1 MNTTVLKTI
10 AFVLATLH
18 ATCFFVV
25 SSTYNVP
32 SNIAEQTLLDLD
44 LIATY
49 GVLNLSSVDT
59 LLFNNTTSFTFRRDT
74 ILGNGSAINL
84 PYRDLVFEG
93 GANRPD
99 WSVYGSPRYNLAP
112 LELEFHSISIK
123 NAKWHV
129 IDKSLTSAS
138 QFYIKQIILGDSGV
152 GTPSYIK
159 LENAEFVVDP
169 TTSTAFSST
178 AYLSVKGVGNRIQ
191 VSELEA
197 SNVLPFSLILEPNA
211 DLEIFNGTF
220 LNAMTT
226 GNLNMQPGSS
236 LYIVDSKVLLTK
248 YHQNV
253 LKGISDP
260 SIIDGATVALKGSY
274 ASDAVSLELTNPTIR
289 NSTITLN
296 NNTEFRSYDVTPSGY
311 VFGAVHFEGDNTIS
325 LGDGSLFTANTNKVP
340 TTTDG
345 EFFFKNGH
353 TDVTGSINSDFK
365 ASLWA
370 LENASVSMGTFRAHE
385 YINVLT
391 LSNNS
396 KMDNKNYNLDSLIY
410 LTVNDSELSG
420 EVSYGAGMTI
430 LMGFK
435 NATINQT
442 QASNTAGKGF
452 EANQFI
458 FSGNNT
464 FNLRMQPGGK
474 VIDPNFPSFITY
486 NDSITFRRGAVFGL
500 SSIKFNLESFKA
512 GQSADAY
519 AKGGDNTDGVYDLSY
534 FIKGATSDSD
544 VATISLG
551 GSMPALLKCS
561 QVASP
566 GADRKVSVKLETQPV
581 ASLLTHPSITT
592 PNQKNAVM
600 LLTNSST
607 AGNARTQS
615 ALGLI
620 TNDQLQAHSDSIHA
634 EPFSSYMTVSLEQ
647 ADRVMNT
654 VLSHASEGNVTT
666 GTSQRVVE
674 DAGRRLWLDASYSD
688 GDIDGDDG
696 LGDFG
701 YTLSGLTL
709 GYDFVTTSSSVLGG
723 YASFGYQKMDEH
735 DTADQSFDGESYH
748 VGAYLYKQFNHDLE
762 MKGLVGYSYGT
773 NSSKRWVTLGDT
785 KATPSADY
793 DSHTTYAGLM
803 ASMLGYQNGWVCLRP
818 EIGINYTY
826 YTQESF
832 EESGDPDFSLKV
844 DSANAQA
851 IVASAGLNA
860 RFGSLFRTKRIYP
873 MGFVRYEHDF
883 YANQNNAHDMD
894 AALVSHPDFKQSF
907 AGQNRGENTILTGV
921 GIGSDMTDNF
931 NISGGIV
938 MARHSHGKEWGA
950 GVNME
955 YRWSG
960 W

>member
-1 MNTTVLKTI
+1 MAATVLKTI
-10 AFVLATLH
+10 GFVLVMLH

-25 SSTYNVP
+25 SSTYNVS
-32 SNIAEQTLLDLD
+32 SNIVEQTFLDLG

-49 GVLNLSSVDT
+49 GVSNLSSVDT
-59 LLFNNTTSFTFRRDT
+59 LVFDNTTSFTFRRDT
-74 ILGNGSAINL
+74 ILGNGSSINL

-99 WSVYGSPRYNLAP
+99 WSVFGSPIYNLAP

-129 IDKSLTSAS
+129 IDKSSSIAS
-138 QFYIKQIILGDSGV
+138 QFYIKQIVLGDSGV

-159 LENAEFVVDP
+159 LENAELVVDP

-178 AYLSVKGVGNRIQ
+178 AYLSVKGVNNRIQ
-191 VSELEA
+191 LSELKT

-248 YHQNV
+248 DHQDV
-253 LKGISDP
+253 LNGISDP
-260 SIIDGATVALKGSY
+260 SIIDGATVDLKGSY

-289 NSTITLN
+289 NSTVTLN

-311 VFGAVHFEGDNTIS
+311 VFGVVYFEGDNTIS
-325 LGDGSLFTANTNKVP
+325 LGDGSLFTANTDKVP
-340 TTTDG
+340 TTNDG
-345 EFFFKNGH
+345 EFVFKNGH

-365 ASLWA
+365 ASLWT
-370 LENASVSMGTFRAHE
+370 LDNASVSMDTLRAHE
-385 YINVLT
+385 YITVLA
-391 LSNNS
+391 LKNNS
-396 KMDNKNYNLDSLIY
+396 KMDNKNYNLNNLTY

-420 EVSYGAGMTI
+420 EVDYGGTMTL

-435 NATINQT
+435 NATINET
-442 QASNTAGKGF
+442 RASNTAGKGF

-464 FNLRMQPGGK
+464 FNLRMQPDGK

-486 NDSITFRRGAVFGL
+486 NDSLFFRRGNLFGF
-500 SSIKFNLESFKA
+500 SSIAFNLESFKA

-519 AKGGDNTDGVYDLSY
+519 AKGGENADGVFDLAY

-544 VATISLG
+544 VATINLG
-551 GSMPALLKCS
+551 GSMPALLKGS

-566 GADRKVSVKLETQPV
+566 GADQKVSVKFETQPV

-592 PNQKNAVM
+592 PNQKNAVV
-600 LLTNSST
+600 LLTNSAN

-634 EPFSSYMTVSLEQ
+634 EPYSSYMTVSLEQ

-654 VLSHASEGNVTT
+654 VLSHASAGNVTT
-666 GTSQRVVE
+666 GTRQRVVE
-674 DAGRRLWLDASYSD
+674 EGGRRLWLDASYSD

-709 GYDFVTTSSSVLGG
+709 GYDLVTTPSSVLGG

-748 VGAYLYKQFNHDLE
+748 VGAYLHKQLSHGLE
-762 MKGLVGYSYGT
+762 MKGLVGYAYGA
-773 NSSKRWVTLGDT
+773 NSSKRWVTVADAN
-785 KATPSADY
+785 ATPSADY
-793 DSHTTYAGLM
+793 DSHTAYAGLM
-803 ASMLGYQNGWVCLRP
+803 ASMLGYQNSWVSLRP
-818 EIGINYTY
+818 EVGINYTY

-832 EESGDPDFSLKV
+832 EESGDPDFSLRV

-851 IVASAGLNA
+851 IVTSAGLNA
-860 RFGSLFRTKRIYP
+860 RFGSLFQTKRIYP

-883 YANQNNAHDMD
+883 YANQNNAHDID
-894 AALVSHPDFKQSF
+894 AALVGSPDFKQSF
-907 AGQNRGENTILTGV
+907 DGQNRGENTLLTGV

-931 NISGGIV
+931 NINGGLV

-950 GVNME
+950 GINMA
-955 YRWSG
+955 YRW
-960 W
+960 